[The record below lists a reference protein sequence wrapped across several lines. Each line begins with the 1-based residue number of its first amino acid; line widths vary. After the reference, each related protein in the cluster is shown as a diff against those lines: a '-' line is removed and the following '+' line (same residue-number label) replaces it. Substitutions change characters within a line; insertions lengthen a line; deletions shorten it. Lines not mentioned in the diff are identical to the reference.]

1 MRSDY
6 ARQLKFIHDE
16 LGIERVRFHGIFD
29 DDMQAIMSMADM
41 MPIPG
46 AEKFQNYNFF
56 NIFAA
61 YDNVLAAGMKP
72 WVELSFMP
80 SAIAKKEEKS
90 HGQCG
95 GHENHAGERR

>member
-1 MRSDY
+1 MEVSNHWKYCVGSGQAKLAMRSDY

-41 MPIPG
+41 MPMPG

-56 NIFAA
+56 NIFA
-61 YDNVLAAGMKP
+61 
-72 WVELSFMP
+72 SIP
-80 SAIAKKEEKS
+80 SYFA
-90 HGQCG
+90 
-95 GHENHAGERR
+95 

>member
-1 MRSDY
+1 MEVSNHWKYCVGSGQAKLAMRSDY

-29 DDMQAIMSMADM
+29 DDMQAIMSMADI
-41 MPIPG
+41 MPMPG

-80 SAIAKKEEKS
+80 
-90 HGQCG
+90 
-95 GHENHAGERR
+95 